1 MVYTDITNLFHI
13 TTKSLQMKGIF
24 PATPVLASDDCPN
37 VSHHVVAVSDNFLVF
52 FCTRCLVGNPSG
64 RSFGDVA
71 FLEHSNLLQNI
82 ESEMQLFSF
91 PLRMFISVSCF
102 PHSDYHS

>member
-1 MVYTDITNLFHI
+1 MLRLPTYA
-13 TTKSLQMKGIF
+13 KGLEMREIL

-37 VSHHVVAVSDNFLVF
+37 VSHHAVLSLITF
-52 FCTRCLVGNPSG
+52 FFPCTRCLVGNPSG

-82 ESEMQLFSF
+82 EGEMQILSF
-91 PLRMFISVSCF
+91 PLRMFINVSYF
-102 PHSDYHS
+102 PQNNHHL